1 MGSTTPKQFIE
12 LCGKPILRHTV
23 ERFLEYDP
31 SIGIITVIP
40 GQYKQFWKEY
50 CEKSGF
56 IERYSMP
63 SGGITRFHS
72 VQNALEYVPD
82 GALVAVHDGVRPFV
96 SAGFISSLFETARAD
111 GSAVPVLPVID
122 SIREIGP
129 EGSHF
134 ESYSC
139 RSICPAV
146 HHRLDKIGFCGQCGI
161 ILANNPGE
169 FGCKKIKSYAQPLSV
184 EPVFQFPDRF
194 GNDAGLELEEFQEQ
208 GVASAILLF
217 RYLFQFFRVESVAF
231 VNIPA

>member
-1 MGSTTPKQFIE
+1 MGERKFAVILAGGSGRRMGSTTPKQFIE

-129 EGSHF
+129 EGSSSAVDRSRF
-134 ESYSC
+134 VAVQTPQVFRSELLKEAYRQPYSVSFTDDASVVEAMGC
-139 RSICPAV
+139 RISLCEGRRENIKITTAEDLIFARDLLLRPLCP
-146 HHRLDKIGFCGQCGI
+146 LQE
-161 ILANNPGE
+161 NP
-169 FGCKKIKSYAQPLSV
+169 
-184 EPVFQFPDRF
+184 
-194 GNDAGLELEEFQEQ
+194 
-208 GVASAILLF
+208 
-217 RYLFQFFRVESVAF
+217 
-231 VNIPA
+231 